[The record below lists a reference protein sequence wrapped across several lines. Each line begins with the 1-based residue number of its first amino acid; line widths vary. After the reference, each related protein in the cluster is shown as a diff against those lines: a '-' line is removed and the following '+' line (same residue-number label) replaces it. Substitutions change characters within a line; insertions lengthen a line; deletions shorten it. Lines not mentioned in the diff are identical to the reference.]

1 MWVQIKTAQGP
12 LAGRWVVAIY
22 IGGIASRAGV
32 VRGPGILTGI
42 GFICQ
47 GSSNPKCPFS
57 YLLLNYDKMIVK
69 IENFQENKCIWD
81 LS

>member
-47 GSSNPKCPFS
+47 RSNNPKSPFS
-57 YLLLNYDKMIVK
+57 YFLKYDKMIVK
-69 IENFQENKCIWD
+69 IEIFQQNKCIWD
-81 LS
+81 L